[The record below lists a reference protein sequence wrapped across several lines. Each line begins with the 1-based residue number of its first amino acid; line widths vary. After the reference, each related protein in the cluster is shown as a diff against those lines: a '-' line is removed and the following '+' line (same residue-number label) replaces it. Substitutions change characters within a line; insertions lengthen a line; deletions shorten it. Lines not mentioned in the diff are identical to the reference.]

1 MDPDDTTDI
10 GAAQNEDPE
19 ALREALLGQLAY
31 LVDEIEALQTV
42 VGDLP
47 DQIKTGRPAPDTL
60 SMKELY
66 GVIATL
72 DAEVRRPR
80 ARRIVEEDAPT
91 LSPVDP
97 DAKAREAGWNDEPLG
112 AILDRVA
119 DARAAL
125 TDQLEALPL
134 EAWHRTATLDGE
146 TVTLFDLVY
155 RITQADAER
164 LRDLGYRLHG
174 AHLSDRDE
182 PLPT

>member
-1 MDPDDTTDI
+1 MDSDETTDI
-10 GAAQNEDPE
+10 DAAQNEDPE

-80 ARRIVEEDAPT
+80 AQRIVEEDAPT

-97 DAKAREAGWNDEPLG
+97 DATAREAGWNDEPLE

-134 EAWHRTATLDGE
+134 EAWHRTATLEGE